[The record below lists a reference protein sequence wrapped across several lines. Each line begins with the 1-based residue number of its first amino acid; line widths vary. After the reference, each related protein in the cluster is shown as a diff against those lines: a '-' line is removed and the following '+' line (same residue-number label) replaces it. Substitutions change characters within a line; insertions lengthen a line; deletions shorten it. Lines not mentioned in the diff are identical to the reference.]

1 MFALSQFFLE
11 PAALE
16 QLLEPAQRGADR
28 LPVMDTHSQRH
39 TYSHT
44 PKWTR
49 LLDFLAGRRR
59 APRKA
64 DPRGGRHFSGATGLR
79 TVETANFPLPR
90 GGRARLPK
98 APEAG
103 GRKSPCGARPPGGGR
118 GGASGVRLRSGPRK
132 VMRPFVRSYGES
144 ATVTV
149 SPGRMRMKCFRIL
162 PAMWAMISCPLS
174 SFTRNCVLAR
184 ACVTL
189 PWTSIESS
197 LAIHS

>member
-90 GGRARLPK
+90 GGRARLAK

-103 GRKSPCGARPPGGGR
+103 RR
-118 GGASGVRLRSGPRK
+118 
-132 VMRPFVRSYGES
+132 
-144 ATVTV
+144 
-149 SPGRMRMKCFRIL
+149 
-162 PAMWAMISCPLS
+162 
-174 SFTRNCVLAR
+174 
-184 ACVTL
+184 
-189 PWTSIESS
+189 SS
-197 LAIHS
+197 LGGTGRLGGVGCAVAERAAEGDAAFRQVVRRKRHGHGVPRQNADEVLPNLAGDVGDDLVPVVE